1 MNKPTDE
8 FEHATMVP
16 AQDQGAAYTP
26 SEAVMVDRIE
36 HAIHIVADVMVKHD
50 IDLMPTIRRLEAER
64 DKLRQ
69 KTVGM
74 DYAKE
79 ILRKR
84 AQHGMQHR
92 QAHANL
98 SY

>member
-1 MNKPTDE
+1 MPTANQVDR
-8 FEHATMVP
+8 APLVP
-16 AQDQGAAYTP
+16 AQEQGAANTP
-26 SEAVMVDRIE
+26 PEAVTVDRIE

-64 DKLRQ
+64 DRLRQ

-84 AQHGMQHR
+84 AQQGMQHR
-92 QAHANL
+92 QA
-98 SY
+98 

>member
-1 MNKPTDE
+1 MTVTIE
-8 FEHATMVP
+8 RL
-16 AQDQGAAYTP
+16 
-26 SEAVMVDRIE
+26 DR
-36 HAIHIVADVMVKHD
+36 AIDTVADVMVKHD

-69 KTVGM
+69 KTAAM

-84 AQHGMQHR
+84 AQHGKQHL
-92 QAHANL
+92 QSTIDISH
-98 SY
+98 

>member
-1 MNKPTDE
+1 MIAPVTTE
-8 FEHATMVP
+8 RL
-16 AQDQGAAYTP
+16 
-26 SEAVMVDRIE
+26 DR
-36 HAIHIVADVMVKHD
+36 AIDTVADVMVKHD

-69 KTVGM
+69 KTAAM

-84 AQHGMQHR
+84 AQHGKQHR
-92 QAHANL
+92 
-98 SY
+98 